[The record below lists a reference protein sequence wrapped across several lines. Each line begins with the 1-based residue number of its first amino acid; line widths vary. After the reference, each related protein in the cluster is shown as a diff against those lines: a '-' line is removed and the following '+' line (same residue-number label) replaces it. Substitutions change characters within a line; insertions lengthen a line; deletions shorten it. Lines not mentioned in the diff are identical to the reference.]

1 MNDMSRG
8 KNEWHGE
15 TNKNEGKYKGTAMK
29 CKQAFRAKHQQQ
41 QNLAKKSK
49 FHEKMGNANDEE
61 KSWGLRKTVIYT
73 TLASKSYSSS
83 RKLCRGKNGYGYG
96 NGNGCGIV

>member
-1 MNDMSRG
+1 MNDMA
-8 KNEWHGE
+8 KQIKMKVNI
-15 TNKNEGKYKGTAMK
+15 KGPPMK

-61 KSWGLRKTVIYT
+61 KS
-73 TLASKSYSSS
+73 
-83 RKLCRGKNGYGYG
+83 
-96 NGNGCGIV
+96 